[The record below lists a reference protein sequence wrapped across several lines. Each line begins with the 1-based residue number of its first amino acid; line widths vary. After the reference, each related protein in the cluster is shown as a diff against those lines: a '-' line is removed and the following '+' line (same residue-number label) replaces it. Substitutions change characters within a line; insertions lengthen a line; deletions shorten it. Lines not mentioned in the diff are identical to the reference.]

1 MLARGHA
8 PPGVAAAKRPMESLL
23 TLPDPSPVKPSLA
36 EIWSRPLHGLES
48 PVDRFLCRALSS
60 LAVRYVVEMHG
71 IEHLA
76 PEKDP
81 FILAANHN
89 TRLDAV
95 LLPTLLT
102 HLRGGRR
109 IRFLADWPM
118 MLVPGVGSLYRRG
131 QVIVV
136 TRKKPRYPAL
146 DRFKERIV
154 GGSGDAFE
162 QCLAALRSGDSI
174 GVYPEATMNRHPRRL
189 LRGQTGA
196 ARLALVSGVPILP
209 VGLSFPCQPR
219 NRPIGDTARMV
230 VEIGDP
236 LVPPQPPTRAAGQ
249 DEVRQFHHRLM
260 REISRLSG
268 KDWSPRARRRRE
280 RDVAQEPTDG

>member
-1 MLARGHA
+1 
-8 PPGVAAAKRPMESLL
+8 MESLL
-23 TLPDPSPVKPSLA
+23 TLPDTSSTKPTLS
-36 EIWSRPLHGLES
+36 EIWRRPLGDLES
-48 PVDRFLCRALSS
+48 PVDRFLCRALST
-60 LAVRYVVEMHG
+60 LAVRYVVEIHG
-71 IEHLA
+71 AEHLA
-76 PEKDP
+76 PERDP

-118 MLVPGVGSLYRRG
+118 MLVPGVASLYRRG
-131 QVIVV
+131 RVIVV
-136 TRKKPRYPAL
+136 TRKKPRYPIL

-154 GGSGDAFE
+154 GDSGNAYA
-162 QCLAALRSGDSI
+162 QCLSALRSGASI

-196 ARLALVSGVPILP
+196 ARLALASGAPVLP
-209 VGLSFPCQPR
+209 VGISFPCQPR
-219 NRPIGDTARMV
+219 NRPIGDSARMV
-230 VEIGDP
+230 VEIGEP
-236 LVPPQPPTRAAGQ
+236 LTPPQAQAGTATL
-249 DEVRQFHHRLM
+249 EEIRQLHHRLM

-268 KDWSPRARRRRE
+268 KDWSPQARRRRE
-280 RDVAQEPTDG
+280 RDVARELPDG